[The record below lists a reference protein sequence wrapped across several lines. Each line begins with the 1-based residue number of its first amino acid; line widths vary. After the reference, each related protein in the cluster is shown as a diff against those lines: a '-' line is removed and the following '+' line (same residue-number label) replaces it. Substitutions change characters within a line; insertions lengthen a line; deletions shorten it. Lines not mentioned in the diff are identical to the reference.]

1 MSVHRKPCVFLKTV
15 SLNCSDTLIDPLHDA
30 LALLTL
36 LHPVCCRLVSFV
48 VPFLRG
54 CHGR

>member
-54 CHGR
+54 CHGH